1 MTKTIVKTVLQKA
14 KSDPRFLA
22 MILKDPKSTLSAYN
36 LTKVDFDTI
45 VKTVKYFETYSIW
58 PGEI

>member
-1 MTKTIVKTVLQKA
+1 MTTTIVKTVLLKA
-14 KSDPRFLA
+14 KSDPKFMT
-22 MILKDPKSTLSAYN
+22 MILKDPKTTLSTYK

-58 PGEI
+58 PGEL